1 MADWK
6 NDREAH
12 YLIADELDTPLAR
25 AVLESPADGPTC
37 QLRLL
42 EGDGQELAKHEVLQ
56 LVPMSGSSP
65 PLSGKVVRSRGRQIV
80 LEKKGMPLAELRR
93 NLRIPVAFHSFIYPL
108 TGRWKGRRTI
118 LSEDISCGGIA
129 FYCEEA
135 LEDGEEIEVVVPVCS
150 QPLILRA
157 QVLRTRLTGGR
168 VPLYACKFLELLP
181 EEESMVREAVFGIQL
196 KNRHLEA

>member
-80 LEKKGMPLAELRR
+80 L
-93 NLRIPVAFHSFIYPL
+93 
-108 TGRWKGRRTI
+108 
-118 LSEDISCGGIA
+118 
-129 FYCEEA
+129 
-135 LEDGEEIEVVVPVCS
+135 
-150 QPLILRA
+150 
-157 QVLRTRLTGGR
+157 
-168 VPLYACKFLELLP
+168 
-181 EEESMVREAVFGIQL
+181 
-196 KNRHLEA
+196 